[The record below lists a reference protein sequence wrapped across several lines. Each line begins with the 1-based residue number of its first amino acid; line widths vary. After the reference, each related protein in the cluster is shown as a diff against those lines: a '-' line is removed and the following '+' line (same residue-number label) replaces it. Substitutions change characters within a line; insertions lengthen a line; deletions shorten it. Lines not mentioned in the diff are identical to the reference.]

1 MKIVI
6 QNRVFPYDLGCR
18 VLKMKN
24 KNVCPFEELEDVW
37 DKILP
42 LEFGDIARIEN
53 IEMRR
58 IAFLYY
64 DLEKLVKEVNPT
76 LLESE
81 TIEKETTWVNE
92 NGELVHKTFSD
103 TYELYEVKAE
113 HLFRGFARRELFH
126 YIKFKDTSTDREYM
140 IWVDLRSVTRTN
152 STKSFIPEINP
163 IQCIAWTIT
172 TNVPKGRIKEI
183 IRQGDCILI
192 KPKRGTELLSS
203 VETRHLT
210 EKEYRELLTTES

>member
-24 KNVCPFEELEDVW
+24 KNVCPFEELEDIW

-113 HLFRGFARRELFH
+113 HLFKGFSRRELFH

-140 IWVDLRSVTRTN
+140 VWVDLRSVKSTN
-152 STKSFIPEINP
+152 STKRSIPEINP

>member
-24 KNVCPFEELEDVW
+24 KNVCPFEELEDIW

-42 LEFGDIARIEN
+42 LEFGDIGRIQNVE
-53 IEMRR
+53 ERR

-64 DLEKLVKEVNPT
+64 DIEKLVKEVNPT
-76 LLESE
+76 LLKSE
-81 TIEKETTWVNE
+81 TLEKETTWVNE
-92 NGELVHKTFSD
+92 NGELVHKKFSD
-103 TYELYEVKAE
+103 TYELYEVE
-113 HLFRGFARRELFH
+113 SRHLFKEFSRNESFH
-126 YIKFKDTSTDREYM
+126 FIKFKDTSTDREYM
-140 IWVDLRSVTRTN
+140 IWVDLRSVTNNNTTRRGFT
-152 STKSFIPEINP
+152 EINP

-172 TNVPKGRIKEI
+172 TNVPLGKIKEI

-210 EKEYRELLTTES
+210 EKEYRELLMTES

>member
-113 HLFRGFARRELFH
+113 HLFKGFSRRELFH

-140 IWVDLRSVTRTN
+140 VWVDLDSVKSTN
-152 STKSFIPEINP
+152 STGRSVPEINP